1 MGITN
6 IFITILIMCFLSI
19 IILCLNYNKHNKFNT
34 YLVKIIYIPLGLI
47 IFIFSGISLDV
58 FIISFCNLINIYF
71 YFSFLYSTGNPGSTL
86 PENCQGSGGVGGSGG
101 NNNGFCIAC
110 HNPNDEQV
118 HDSRRSIS

>member
-71 YFSFLYSTGNPGSTL
+71 YFSFLYSTSNPGSTL
-86 PENCQGSGGVGGSGG
+86 PENCQGSGAV
-101 NNNGFCIAC
+101 
-110 HNPNDEQV
+110 
-118 HDSRRSIS
+118 